1 MAVPELRLVMP
12 EKGDDRDK
20 AAPSWATSQPPAA
33 EVAPGGGA
41 TNGATG
47 TATNGAT
54 DAATTRA
61 TSPAAN
67 PVAGATSETVEGAT
81 SPTSPGAETAA
92 DPAPKVAADTGALP
106 TIAPI
111 GRPMTA
117 GEKAARLARHWAASA
132 REEAMRP
139 GELVHAAVHGRPE
152 SVAQIHAYALSRAW
166 VPEDYE
172 GSLIPIA
179 GAVYAHT
186 IAKGGAALGGSIA
199 WVTAR
204 ALRLIT
210 FAFVTGVLVV
220 LIIAFS

>member
-1 MAVPELRLVMP
+1 MAEPVLRLVLP
-12 EKGDDRDK
+12 ETAADRDQAPPWG
-20 AAPSWATSQPPAA
+20 AASKPPAG
-33 EVAPGGGA
+33 EVAPADGAANGATITATNSATTAVAGTATSPAAAATNGAGGGA
-41 TNGATG
+41 TN
-47 TATNGAT
+47 
-54 DAATTRA
+54 AA
-61 TSPAAN
+61 
-67 PVAGATSETVEGAT
+67 
-81 SPTSPGAETAA
+81 AESAA
-92 DPAPKVAADTGALP
+92 DPAPEAAGGPVAVPELEP
-106 TIAPI
+106 V

-152 SVAQIHAYALSRAW
+152 SIAQIHAYALSRAW

-172 GSLIPIA
+172 GSLVPIA

>member
-1 MAVPELRLVMP
+1 MAVPEMRLVMP
-12 EKGDDRDK
+12 EKVDDRDEATPRR
-20 AAPSWATSQPPAA
+20 AASQPPAA
-33 EVAPGGGA
+33 EVAPRDGA

-47 TATNGAT
+47 TATNRAT
-54 DAATTRA
+54 NAASTGA
-61 TSPAAN
+61 TSPATN
-67 PVAGATSETVEGAT
+67 PVAAATNETVEGA
-81 SPTSPGAETAA
+81 TSPGAETAA
-92 DPAPKVAADTGALP
+92 DLAPMVAADAAALP
-106 TIAPI
+106 TIEPI

-117 GEKAARLARHWAASA
+117 GEKAARLARHWVASA

-152 SVAQIHAYALSRAW
+152 SIAQIHVYAQSRAW

-172 GSLIPIA
+172 GSLAPIA